1 MTTECNMDSGLD
13 PAQEETF
20 FPFFLIKDISHATA
34 WINLE
39 DIMLSEK
46 IQSKKD
52 KYCVI
57 PLL

>member
-46 IQSKKD
+46 SQ
-52 KYCVI
+52 
-57 PLL
+57 L